1 MTSNITPIPTQM
13 MAPAPGSSTKLDSNT
28 VCTIIKQMNYCYDQN
43 KTVYC
48 EVEIQNKKK
57 WRTIESSEFIAYV
70 QTYFQAR
77 YHKVLKQTDIK
88 NLVPIL
94 YLHALNNSKQVDVH
108 NRIARIGDEIFID
121 TQNSNGD
128 IIKITPTDWS
138 IIQNSPVIFRKFTHQ
153 ESIPTPTKDGSLDD
167 LFSIF
172 SISNVDEQIMIG
184 TWLVSTL
191 FTNIPRPHLWIVGE
205 KNSGKTFLAL
215 RLKRI
220 IDPVPR
226 GNFMYRNTSEM
237 AQIIDHHAIPFF
249 DNFTKINVEISDLLC
264 ATFTGTDYTKRKQYT
279 NDDDF
284 TFSIKKPV
292 ILASISLGNP
302 ASDLLDRCIV
312 IEKHK
317 TKEDSNAEEILDEL
331 FEDKRASIIGAI
343 LDATVKT
350 LRTYRD
356 IEVSEYIR
364 LADFQKIGI
373 AAAQALGF
381 TREQFETA
389 LTNNLKYKGILK
401 LQSFPVASL
410 VIKFMENNEYWEGT
424 MFELQNELRDI
435 ADDPHLVNSN
445 ASILS
450 RNLKDCKNILEQANL
465 EVIPGSN
472 GSNGRKY
479 TIRRITSNDSAD
491 YIDYIL
497 ED

>member
-1 MTSNITPIPTQM
+1 MNSNNTPIPTQI

-28 VCTIIKQMNYCYDQN
+28 VCTIIQQMNYCYDQN
-43 KTVYC
+43 KNVYC

-57 WRTIESSEFIAYV
+57 WRQIESTDFIAYV
-70 QTYFQAR
+70 QTFFQKT

-88 NLVPIL
+88 NLIPIL
-94 YLHALNNSKQVDVH
+94 HLHALENCKQAEVY
-108 NRIARIGDEIFID
+108 NRIARLGDEIFIE
-121 TQNSNGD
+121 TQNTSDD
-128 IIKITPTDWS
+128 IIKITPAEWS
-138 IIQNSPVIFRKFTHQ
+138 VTQTSPLIFKRFTHQ
-153 ESIPTPTKDGSLDD
+153 ASIPNPATGGSLDE

-172 SISNVDEQIMIG
+172 SINNIDEQILIG
-184 TWLVSTL
+184 TWLVSSL
-191 FTNIPRPHLWIVGE
+191 FTNLPRPHLWFVGE
-205 KNSGKTFLAL
+205 KGSGKTTLAL
-215 RLKRI
+215 SLKKL
-220 IDPVPR
+220 IDPVSR

-237 AQIIDHHAIPFF
+237 AQVIDHHAIPFF

-264 ATFTGTDYTKRKQYT
+264 ATFTGTDFTKRKQYT

-284 TFSIKKPV
+284 TFSIKKPI

-312 IEKHK
+312 IEKSKNARK
-317 TKEDSNAEEILDEL
+317 TIPEEMLMKA
-331 FEDKRASIIGAI
+331 FEDKKPRIIGGI
-343 LDATVKT
+343 LDAAVET

-356 IEVSEYIR
+356 NEVSEYIR
-364 LADFQKIGI
+364 LADFQRIGI

-381 TREQFETA
+381 TRVQFETA
-389 LTNNLKYKGILK
+389 LTNNLKNKGILK

-435 ADDPHLVNSN
+435 AEDPDLVNSN
-445 ASILS
+445 PSILS

>member
-1 MTSNITPIPTQM
+1 MKENNNQIPNQIMT
-13 MAPAPGSSTKLDSNT
+13 PAPGTSTKLNSND
-28 VCTIIKQMNYCYDQN
+28 VCTIIQQMNYCYDQN

-57 WRTIESSEFIAYV
+57 WKPIESSDFIAFV
-70 QTYFQAR
+70 QTYFKTA
-77 YHKVLKQTDIK
+77 YHKVLKQSDIK
-88 NLVPIL
+88 NLIPIL
-94 YLHALNNSKQVDVH
+94 NLLALNNGKQVELY
-108 NRIARIGDEIFID
+108 NRIGRLGDEIFIE
-121 TQNSNGD
+121 TQNTDDD
-128 IIKITPTDWS
+128 IIKITPEEWC
-138 IIQNSPVIFRKFTHQ
+138 IIQDVPVIFKRFTHQ
-153 ESIPTPTKDGSLDD
+153 TSIPTPAKGGRLDQ

-172 SISNVDEQIMIG
+172 SINNIDEQILVG
-184 TWLVSTL
+184 TWLVASL
-191 FTNIPRPHLWIVGE
+191 FTNMPRPHLWFVGE
-205 KNSGKTFLAL
+205 KGSGKTTLAL
-215 RLKRI
+215 SLKKL
-220 IDPVPR
+220 IDPVSR

-237 AQIIDHHAIPFF
+237 AQVIDHHAVPFF

-264 ATFTGTDYTKRKQYT
+264 AAFTGTDFTKRKQYT

-284 TFSIKKPV
+284 TFSIKKPI

-312 IEKHK
+312 IEKSKDARK
-317 TKEDSNAEEILDEL
+317 TIPEEMLMKA
-331 FEDKRASIIGAI
+331 FEDKKPSIISGI
-343 LDATVKT
+343 LDAAVKT

-356 IEVSEYIR
+356 IEVSDYIR
-364 LADFQKIGI
+364 LADFQRIGI

-389 LTNNLKYKGILK
+389 LTNNLKNKGILK

-424 MFELQNELRDI
+424 MFDLQNELRDI
-435 ADDPHLVNSN
+435 AEDPDLVNSN
-445 ASILS
+445 PSILS

-479 TIRRITSNDSAD
+479 FIRRITSNDSAD